1 MSKLLNKIDAFS
13 DRCNITKKRAIF
25 FIVPIV
31 IFLVAVIVF
40 ATFSIT
46 GGGAINGINAGLDFT
61 GGTSITVKMPNL
73 SDSKI
78 FAEKSAELVDI
89 IKDAGYTCSEPQLT
103 GSGSEAAIYVKYQ
116 NQNADID
123 ASNAAIV
130 NALQSKYSDLVY
142 GSDIVVESI
151 SSSAATRLLK
161 EAAIAIAVIWAVIFV
176 YILIRFEIWSGIA
189 ALIGLIHDVL
199 MMVCLTVI
207 FRVEIGV
214 TYVAA
219 IITIISYSI
228 NNTIVIFDRV
238 REHVKMAPLDLKVN
252 TVDMV
257 VNKSVGEMLTRAAG
271 SSFTTMV
278 PIILLA
284 CIGTESLQLF
294 ALPIFFGL
302 LAGTYSAVF
311 ISPNIYV
318 LLKGARIRSK
328 TKGYVGAQKAD
339 GTVSAP
345 VVDKAKAKK
354 ANKTKAYKHYKR
366 K

>member
-1 MSKLLNKIDAFS
+1 MSKFFNKIDAFS
-13 DRCNITKKRAIF
+13 DRFNITKRRVIF
-25 FIVPIV
+25 FLVPVV
-31 IFLVAVIVF
+31 ILLVAVIVF
-40 ATFSIT
+40 AAFSIT
-46 GGGAINGINAGLDFT
+46 GGGASNGINLGLDFT

-73 SDSKI
+73 SDSKV
-78 FAEKSAELVDI
+78 FDEKAAELVQI

-103 GSGSEAAIYVKYQ
+103 GTGSEAAIYVKYQ
-116 NQNADID
+116 NQDSDID

-130 NALQSKYSDLVY
+130 DALQAKYSDLVY
-142 GSDIVVESI
+142 GTDIVVESI
-151 SSSAATRLLK
+151 SSTAATRLLK

-189 ALIGLIHDVL
+189 SLIGLIHDVL

-207 FRVEIGV
+207 FRVEISI

-238 REHVKMAPLDLKVN
+238 REHVKLAPLDVKFN
-252 TVDMV
+252 TVEMV
-257 VNKSVGEMLTRAAG
+257 VNKSVGEMLTRTAG
-271 SSFTTMV
+271 SSFTTMI

-284 CIGTESLQLF
+284 CIGTESLSLF
-294 ALPIFFGL
+294 ALPILFGL
-302 LAGTYSAVF
+302 ISGTYSAIF

-318 LLKGARIRSK
+318 LLKGARVRSK
-328 TKGYVGAQKAD
+328 FKGYVGAQKAD

-345 VVDKAKAKK
+345 VDKAKAKK